1 MDASTMPEGRI
12 CDYCVLNYGAVG
24 DGKTNDTLAIQ
35 HAIDRCAENG
45 GGRIRIPGGYVFR
58 SGSLVLHSCVEL
70 HLEAGAVLKA
80 SDNLADF
87 CLFGGMDTV
96 TSADGKPSYANSD
109 YNGKPVLYFLYAK
122 GCHDISITG
131 EGCIDGNESIFYGKI
146 TRWHI
151 DGAFYPRM
159 PLLYLED
166 VDQLTL
172 HQVTLQNS
180 AFWTVHMVGCR
191 DVLIDGIRIHN
202 NLRMGSSDGIDPDHC
217 SRVRI
222 VNCDIQCADDCIVLK
237 NTESAVHYGPCE
249 EIEIENCGLK
259 STSAAIKIGTESEGL
274 FRNIRVENCTVTG
287 TNRGI
292 SLQLRDSGSI
302 ENALFRN
309 ITIETRRFSPEHWW
323 GSGEPI
329 AVTAVPRRET
339 TRLGQIHNI
348 HFENIRCHGENGIL
362 LYGEAPQHIQDI
374 RFWNVSLTISKKTD
388 WPRYEHDL
396 RPTYGCSAVRNAP
409 YSIYAKGASQVQFQ
423 DLQTATDG
431 TDRIALFYAE
441 DCKDFQIIDSKR

>member
-1 MDASTMPEGRI
+1 MNASTILEERT
-12 CDYCVLNYGAVG
+12 CDYCVLRYGAVG

-35 HAIDRCAENG
+35 RAIDLCAENG
-45 GGRIRIPGGYVFR
+45 GGRVTIPGGYVFR
-58 SGSLVLHSCVEL
+58 SGSLVLRSFVEL

-80 SDNLADF
+80 SDELSDF
-87 CLFGGMDTV
+87 CLFGGFDSV
-96 TSADGKPSYANSD
+96 TNAEGKPSYTNSD

-122 GCHDISITG
+122 GCRNISITG

-159 PLLYLED
+159 PMLYLED
-166 VDQLTL
+166 VSDLKLQ
-172 HQVTLQNS
+172 QVTLQNS

-191 DVLIDGIRIHN
+191 DVLVDSIRIRN

-222 VNCDIQCADDCIVLK
+222 VDCDIECADDCIVLK
-237 NTESAVHYGPCE
+237 NTESAVEYGPCE
-249 EIEIENCGLK
+249 EIEIENCTLK
-259 STSAAIKIGTESEGL
+259 STSAALKIGTESEGL
-274 FRNIRVENCTVTG
+274 FRNIRVENCTITG

-302 ENALFRN
+302 ENVLFRN

-329 AVTAVPRRET
+329 AVTALPRKKDT
-339 TRLGQIHNI
+339 KLGGIGNI
-348 HFENIRCHGENGIL
+348 LFENIRCTGENGIL
-362 LYGEAPQHIQDI
+362 LFGASAEHIQNI
-374 RFWNVSLTISKKTD
+374 TFRNVTLKMQKKTD
-388 WPRYEHDL
+388 WPRYEYDL
-396 RPTYGCSAVRNAP
+396 RPTCGCTTVKDAP
-409 YSIYAKGASQVQFQ
+409 YFIYARGASQVQFQ
-423 DLQTATDG
+423 KLQTE
-431 TDRIALFYAE
+431 AE
-441 DCKDFQIIDSKR
+441 GVEMPELCFAEECREFQS